1 MNARG
6 TWAKFAPDP
15 PKSPVMKVSLDWLT
29 TWLPLTEAQAS
40 DPQKVSDILT
50 ASGLEVEGLE
60 EMPVVP
66 GGLKGMVVGEVLT
79 CEPHPN
85 ADRLRV
91 TTVDVGDA
99 EPLSIVCGAPNVAA
113 GQKVVVATVG
123 ATCHPTEGDPFKI
136 KKGKIRGEVS
146 MGMICA
152 EDELGIGTSHDGIL
166 VLDGPLENGLPAAV
180 ALGLESDH
188 CIEIGLTPNRTDAM
202 GHRGVARDLRA
213 AWKWNGG
220 DGQGAD
226 VQDLMAPPAL
236 SVEPDSGP
244 ISIDIQ
250 DADGAPIYLGVTLS
264 GIQVGPSPDWMQQR
278 LRTIGIEPKNNVVDI
293 TNYVL
298 HDLGQPLHAFDA
310 DRIAGNVVRVRRA
323 QGGEAFTTLEGK
335 TLELSEADLVI
346 ADADRP
352 MCLAGIF
359 GGADSGVTEATTR
372 VFLESAWFEPVTVRK
387 SAKRHTLST
396 DASFRFERGIDPMT
410 AGPGLQK
417 AVDLLV
423 AHAGATVEGGLQRAE
438 GTPPSTAE
446 VRMEWAAMDQ
456 WIGIS
461 LDRDRVRGILSDL
474 DIAIREE
481 DAEGMRLEVPAY
493 RRDVT
498 RPADVVEEV
507 LRIHGYDHIPLPGRM
522 KVSLSDRPNPDP
534 EQLRTEWAG
543 ILVARGFH
551 ETMHNSLVP
560 AGHLSLVEDDGLHPD
575 RAVTLLNPLSSELDT
590 LRQTLIFQGLDTIA
604 RNRNH
609 QRPDL
614 RLFEFGKVYRQG
626 EQGGHEEEE
635 RLCLFVT
642 GRTAPES
649 WRGLPQD
656 GLSFL
661 KGAVDA
667 ILTRS
672 SLGHARSGSLASGP
686 LFREGLELQ
695 AKGGFSARIGQIHPA
710 LTRTFGIDEA
720 VYCADLSVSSL
731 LQGVSRG
738 RIQAADLPRF
748 PWVRRDLSLVVPSG
762 TTYADLEQ
770 VVKQTA
776 GKMLRDVNLF
786 DVYTDDAGVTSYAL
800 SMTLQDAEKTLQEK
814 AIDKTVQRV
823 KDQLAQ
829 RLGVT
834 LR

>member
-1 MNARG
+1 
-6 TWAKFAPDP
+6 
-15 PKSPVMKVSLDWLT
+15 MKVSLDWIN
-29 TWLPLTEAQAS
+29 TWLPLSKAQAAN
-40 DPQKVSDILT
+40 PQQVCDILT

-60 EMPVVP
+60 EMPAVP

-91 TTVDVGDA
+91 TTVNVGEG
-99 EPLSIVCGAPNVAA
+99 EPLAIVCGAPNVAA
-113 GQKVVVATVG
+113 GQKVIVATVG
-123 ATCHPTEGDPFKI
+123 ATCHPLEGDPFKI

-152 EDELGIGTSHDGIL
+152 EDELGIGSDHDGIL
-166 VLDGPLENGLPAAV
+166 VLDVALEPGTPAAS

-213 AWKWNGG
+213 AAKWNGG
-220 DGQGAD
+220 DGQGGPVEA
-226 VQDLMAPPAL
+226 LLEAPAL
-236 SVEPDSGP
+236 ALAEGEGP
-244 ISIDIQ
+244 IALDVQ
-250 DADGAPIYLGVTLS
+250 DADGAPLYLGVTLS
-264 GIQVGPSPDWMQQR
+264 GVQVGPSPDWMQQR

-293 TNYVL
+293 TNFVL

-310 DRIAGNVVRVRRA
+310 DQIAGNIVKVRRA
-323 QGGEAFTTLEGK
+323 TSGEAFTTLDGNA
-335 TLELSEADLVI
+335 LELDPADLVI
-346 ADADRP
+346 ADQNKP
-352 MCLAGIF
+352 MCLAGVF
-359 GGADSGVTEATTR
+359 GGAVSGVTDSTKR

-396 DASFRFERGIDPMT
+396 DASFRFERGIDPLT
-410 AGPGLQK
+410 PGPGLQL
-417 AVDLLV
+417 AVDLLK

-438 GTPPSTAE
+438 GRLPEPAK
-446 VRMEWAAMDQ
+446 VQLKWHALDQ
-456 WIGIS
+456 WVGIA
-461 LDRDRVRGILSDL
+461 LDRGRVKGILADL
-474 DIAIREE
+474 DIVVKAE
-481 DAEGMRLEVPAY
+481 DELGLHLEVPAY

-498 RPADVVEEV
+498 RPADVVEEI

-534 EQLRTEWAG
+534 ERLRTEWAG
-543 ILVARGFH
+543 ILVGRGFH

-560 AGHLSLVEDDGLHPD
+560 AAHLSLVADEALEPD

-590 LRQTLIFQGLDTIA
+590 LRQTLILQGLDTVA

-609 QRPDL
+609 QSPDL
-614 RLFEFGKVYRQG
+614 SLFEFGKVYRQDG
-626 EQGGHEEEE
+626 EGGHQEEE
-635 RLCLFVT
+635 RLCLLVT

-656 GLSFL
+656 GFSFL

-672 SLGHARSGSLASGP
+672 HLQHAKSSALEPGA
-686 LFREGLELQ
+686 LFREGIALK
-695 AKGGFSARIGQIHPA
+695 AKGGFTARLGQVHPSVA
-710 LTRTFGIDEA
+710 RHFGVDDP
-720 VYCADLSVSSL
+720 VFCADLPVAGL
-731 LQGVSRG
+731 LQSIGKG
-738 RIQAADLPRF
+738 RIQAAELPRF
-748 PWVRRDLSLVVPSG
+748 PWVRRDLSLVVPAG
-762 TTYADLEQ
+762 TTYADLES
-770 VVKQTA
+770 VVRQTA
-776 GKMLRDVNLF
+776 GKLLRDVRLF
-786 DVYTDDAGVTSYAL
+786 DVYTDEAGVTSYAL
-800 SMTLQDAEKTLQEK
+800 SMTLQDPEKTLQDK

>member
-1 MNARG
+1 
-6 TWAKFAPDP
+6 
-15 PKSPVMKVSLDWLT
+15 MKVSLDWLT

-99 EPLSIVCGAPNVAA
+99 DALVHRVWRPQCRRRPEG
-113 GQKVVVATVG
+113 GGGHHG

-226 VQDLMAPPAL
+226 VQDLLAPPAL
-236 SVEPDSGP
+236 SVDPDSGP

-323 QGGEAFTTLEGK
+323 QSGEAFTTLEGK

-396 DASFRFERGIDPMT
+396 DASFRFERGIDPKT

-560 AGHLSLVEDDGLHPD
+560 AGHLSLVEDDALHPD

-590 LRQTLIFQGLDTIA
+590 LRQTLIFRGLTPLHGTATTSGPTSPSSNSA
-604 RNRNH
+604 RSTGRENKAAMRRKSASPVRH
-609 QRPDL
+609 RPD
-614 RLFEFGKVYRQG
+614 RVRSWQG
-626 EQGGHEEEE
+626 
-635 RLCLFVT
+635 RA
-642 GRTAPES
+642 RTACP
-649 WRGLPQD
+649 
-656 GLSFL
+656 
-661 KGAVDA
+661 
-667 ILTRS
+667 S
-672 SLGHARSGSLASGP
+672 SKAPWMPSSPAAAWAMPAAAPWPGP
-686 LFREGLELQ
+686 LFREGLEPVRE
-695 AKGGFSARIGQIHPA
+695 GRILGPRRPDPSGRGPRLRRRRRRVLRGPA
-710 LTRTFGIDEA
+710 HVGAAPRRVPHAHLPRPTCPG
-720 VYCADLSVSSL
+720 
-731 LQGVSRG
+731 SRG
-738 RIQAADLPRF
+738 CGA
-748 PWVRRDLSLVVPSG
+748 
-762 TTYADLEQ
+762 T
-770 VVKQTA
+770 
-776 GKMLRDVNLF
+776 
-786 DVYTDDAGVTSYAL
+786 
-800 SMTLQDAEKTLQEK
+800 
-814 AIDKTVQRV
+814 
-823 KDQLAQ
+823 
-829 RLGVT
+829 
-834 LR
+834 